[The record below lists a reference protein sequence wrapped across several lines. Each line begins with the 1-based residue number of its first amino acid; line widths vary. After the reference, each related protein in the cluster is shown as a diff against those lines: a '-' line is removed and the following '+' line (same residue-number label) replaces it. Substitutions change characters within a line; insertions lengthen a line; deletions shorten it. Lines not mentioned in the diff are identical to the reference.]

1 MSSWDWS
8 CETLKGPAA
17 AIKTFEKGAEIGRDD
32 CMYHLGLLYELGWH
46 GKFKDHEL
54 ALTWYRK
61 AAQKGNSDA
70 KSALKRL
77 GAS

>member
-1 MSSWDWS
+1 
-8 CETLKGPAA
+8 
-17 AIKTFEKGAEIGRDD
+17 
-32 CMYHLGLLYELGWH
+32 MYHLGLLYELGWH